1 MNTFE
6 IRSYDSWIVAETY
19 IQDTPEK
26 AGDDAFRI
34 LAGYIFGG
42 NSLKARIEMTA
53 PVTQQFV
60 GNGQYLVQFFM
71 PKEWTLESLPKPNDP
86 RVNIRKLPERRVFVE
101 RYNGG
106 WSLDLYYQELLATQN
121 KMSQIGLKAKG

>member
-1 MNTFE
+1 
-6 IRSYDSWIVAETY
+6 
-19 IQDTPEK
+19 
-26 AGDDAFRI
+26 
-34 LAGYIFGG
+34 
-42 NSLKARIEMTA
+42 MTA

-121 KMSQIGLKAKG
+121 KMSQLGLKAKG